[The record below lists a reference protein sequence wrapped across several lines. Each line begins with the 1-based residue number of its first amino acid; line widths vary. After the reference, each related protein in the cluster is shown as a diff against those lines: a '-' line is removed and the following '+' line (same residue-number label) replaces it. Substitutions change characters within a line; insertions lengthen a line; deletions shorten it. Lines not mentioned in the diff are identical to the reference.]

1 MNCGVY
7 LEPSSALKVIVW
19 SYLDWEMQTLRIAF
33 IALRMISV
41 RYPTRE

>member
-1 MNCGVY
+1 MNCGVC
-7 LEPSSALKVIVW
+7 LEPSSVLKVTVW
-19 SYLDWEMQTLRIAF
+19 GNLDWGMQTLRRAF